1 MLRGKQFL
9 KSVGNESTAM
19 SKQDHSNEDDGDALT
34 YEKDPSL
41 PSNEVTQGTERAP
54 HRAMFRAMGYD
65 DEDLAAPMVGIA
77 NPAADI
83 TPCNVHLDDVA
94 DAAYDAI
101 DESSGMPIEF
111 GTITISDAI
120 SMGTEGMRASL
131 ISREVIADSVELVAF
146 GERMDGLVT
155 IGGCDKNMPG
165 MMMASIRTD
174 LPSVF
179 LYGGSIMPGEH
190 DGREVTIQN
199 VFEGVGAVADG
210 EMSPAELDE
219 MERNACPGA
228 GSCGGMFT
236 ANTMASISEALGFS
250 PLGSASPPAEADSR
264 YDEARRAGELALTV
278 IEEDRRPSDFL
289 TVESFENAIALQVA
303 VGGSTNAVLHLLALA
318 AEAGVDID
326 IQTFNEISARTP
338 KIADLQPG
346 GERVMNDLHEVGG
359 VPVVLKALS
368 DAELLHDDALT
379 LTGNTIGEEL
389 AAIDPPA
396 IEDLDEDYL
405 YPVDEPIH
413 ERGAIRILTGNL
425 APDGAVIKITGEDHL
440 HHEGPVR
447 VFEREEDAMAYVQEG
462 NLESG
467 DVLCIRNEG
476 PQGGPGMR
484 EMLGVTSAVAG
495 QGHAEDVALFTDG
508 RFSGATRGFSIG
520 HVAPEAY
527 VGGPIAALQDGD
539 TVTIDIDDLE
549 LSVDLSDEE
558 IEDRLA
564 EYDPEPSYETGVL
577 AKYVRDFGSAANGA
591 VSNPGV
597 TWD

>member
-1 MLRGKQFL
+1 
-9 KSVGNESTAM
+9 M
-19 SKQDHSNEDDGDALT
+19 SQQEHDDAAEPG
-34 YEKDPSL
+34 EKDPDL
-41 PSNEVTQGTERAP
+41 RSNEVTEGIEKAP

-65 DEDLAAPMVGIA
+65 DEDLASPMVGVA

-94 DAAYDAI
+94 DAAYEGIDDAG
-101 DESSGMPIEF
+101 GMPIEF

-120 SMGTEGMRASL
+120 SMGTEGMKASL
-131 ISREVIADSVELVAF
+131 ISREVIADSVELVSF

-190 DGREVTIQN
+190 GGREITIQN

-210 EMSPAELDE
+210 DMSEDELDE

-236 ANTMASISEALGFS
+236 ANTMASISEALGFA
-250 PLGSASPPAEADSR
+250 PLGSASPPAEHESR
-264 YDEARRAGELALTV
+264 YDVARESGELVLDV
-278 IEEDRRPSDFL
+278 VENDRRPSDFL
-289 TVESFENAIALQVA
+289 TIESFENAIALQVA

-318 AEAGVDID
+318 AEAGVDLD
-326 IQTFNEISARTP
+326 IERFNEISARTP

-359 VPVVLKALS
+359 VPVVLKALL
-368 DAELLHDDALT
+368 DADLLHGDALT
-379 LTGNTIGEEL
+379 VTGNTMAEEL
-389 AAIDPPA
+389 EAVDPPR
-396 IEDLDEDYL
+396 IDELDVDYL
-405 YPVDEPIH
+405 YPVDDPIH
-413 ERGAIRILTGNL
+413 ERGAIRILSGNL

-447 VFEREEDAMAYVQEG
+447 VFEEESSAMQYVQEG
-462 NLESG
+462 NIETG
-467 DVLCIRNEG
+467 DAIVIRNEG
-476 PQGGPGMR
+476 PRGGPGMR

-495 QGHAEDVALFTDG
+495 QGHSDDVALLTDG

-520 HVAPEAY
+520 HVAPEAF
-527 VGGPIAALQDGD
+527 VGGPIAALEDGD
-539 TVTIDIDDLE
+539 TITIDIDDHE
-549 LSVDLSDEE
+549 LSIDLSDEE
-558 IEDRLA
+558 IEQRLA
-564 EYDPEPSYETGVL
+564 DRDDPEPTYTNGVL
-577 AKYVRDFGSAANGA
+577 AKYHRDFGSAANGA
-591 VSNPGV
+591 VTNPGAK
-597 TWD
+597 WD